1 MTRKKI
7 IIIVFLTLLIVTY
20 GKSISSIPSYSWK
33 QTAGGSVGDFL
44 FKDTYRIQRLIIIKN
59 EQKLGVAVFH
69 ICDRLV
75 VYSFVDR
82 ELGFYMAI

>member
-1 MTRKKI
+1 MKRKKI
-7 IIIVFLTLLIVTY
+7 VIVVFLTLLIVAY

-44 FKDTYRIQRLIIIKN
+44 FKDTYKVQGLIIIKHK
-59 EQKLGVAVFH
+59 QKLGVAVFH

-75 VYSFVDR
+75 VYSYADR